1 MLQKGVIRRC
11 HIIVCYTQV
20 IALASADDF
29 PVVGGRCTGR
39 ARRCKAIQSR
49 HGKTALKCE
58 YLIAQ

>member
-1 MLQKGVIRRC
+1 MLRKGVIRHC

-39 ARRCKAIQSR
+39 VRRCICQAGPSWQD
-49 HGKTALKCE
+49 GAE
-58 YLIAQ
+58 M